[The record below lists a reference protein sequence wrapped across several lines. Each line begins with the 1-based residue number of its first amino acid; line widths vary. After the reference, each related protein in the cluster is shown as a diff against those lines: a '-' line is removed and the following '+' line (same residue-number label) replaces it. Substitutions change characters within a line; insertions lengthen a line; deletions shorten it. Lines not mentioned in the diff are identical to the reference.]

1 MVFAQ
6 RPDATAV
13 LEIERWN
20 GTFGRWVN
28 KGATGIAVFDDVS
41 RSRQRLIHYFD
52 ISDTHESR
60 YSRPV
65 PIWSMK
71 PEYEEEVIETLES
84 TFGELKN
91 KTDLASAIISAAENA
106 AEDNL
111 PDYTSDLIYSV
122 NDSFLE
128 DLDEDNISIIY
139 RKVVANSVA
148 FMMMERLG
156 IDTEEYFFREDFEDI
171 VNFNTPQT
179 LNALGF
185 ATSDIAE
192 MGLAEIAKTVM
203 SREKQNRII
212 AENQNPD
219 YNIVKENQTERSL
232 ENDRTDLH
240 DAGRLQT
247 AQSDLTG
254 AAGSTDGKVRS
265 TESEVPEGKSQGSV
279 LQPSDKLQVERAS
292 DGSGT
297 DGDRADGT
305 LDEAVSGARGR
316 DGEAESDRY
325 DELGSTDEQH
335 QKSGSGNGVEAS
347 SLRLDY
353 HDRSNEDK
361 SLPFFHDEDTIR
373 ELLGTTPHL
382 KASKDEIRA
391 FFETVADDDKRTEY
405 IKSIFNN
412 DYTEVILSDD
422 NRFLVILNVD
432 GQKTDSL
439 CITNKIRL
447 I

>member
-1 MVFAQ
+1 MARKYDLISELYNRTCKTVVSSPQSWQAFLSSACRNYKLRFDEQLLVFAQ

-111 PDYTSDLIYSV
+111 PDYTRDLIYSV

-171 VNFNTPQT
+171 VNFNTPET

-203 SREKQNRII
+203 SLRSKI
-212 AENQNPD
+212 A
-219 YNIVKENQTERSL
+219 
-232 ENDRTDLH
+232 
-240 DAGRLQT
+240 
-247 AQSDLTG
+247 
-254 AAGSTDGKVRS
+254 
-265 TESEVPEGKSQGSV
+265 
-279 LQPSDKLQVERAS
+279 
-292 DGSGT
+292 
-297 DGDRADGT
+297 
-305 LDEAVSGARGR
+305 
-316 DGEAESDRY
+316 
-325 DELGSTDEQH
+325 
-335 QKSGSGNGVEAS
+335 
-347 SLRLDY
+347 
-353 HDRSNEDK
+353 
-361 SLPFFHDEDTIR
+361 
-373 ELLGTTPHL
+373 
-382 KASKDEIRA
+382 
-391 FFETVADDDKRTEY
+391 
-405 IKSIFNN
+405 
-412 DYTEVILSDD
+412 
-422 NRFLVILNVD
+422 
-432 GQKTDSL
+432 
-439 CITNKIRL
+439 
-447 I
+447 